1 MLRSLGSSLVAKSSP
16 GGKLREIGE
25 RAITTPQI
33 PGKGAIGTL
42 SRGGIE
48 EPLKREVPAGSEKVV
63 GMQPIV
69 ESQAGL
75 PADVIP
81 SEVMPPAP
89 IPEGMSPSVNA
100 SVPQGNR
107 GQALFQG
114 GVGGSSGG
122 AAAGAS
128 RAATKQVSQG
138 DPYIGYKKPVP
149 EVQGAQTS
157 SQDPRSVNVGTGVP
171 FASTLGGKVYAGDTN
186 NPVPRTAA
194 QAVVGGL
201 GKAVSA
207 VPIQA
212 VKNVGNMM
220 QSWGGITQ
228 QAPRSQQK
236 PAPKPSVAQGVANQ
250 LRSVVQNL
258 FSKLR
263 SSW

>member
-16 GGKLREIGE
+16 GGRLREIGE
-25 RAITTPQI
+25 QAITTPQI
-33 PGKGAIGTL
+33 PGKGAIGTI
-42 SRGGIE
+42 SRGGME
-48 EPLKREVPAGSEKVV
+48 EPLKREVPPGSEKVV

-89 IPEGMSPSVNA
+89 IPEGANPSVSA
-100 SVPQGNR
+100 SVPSGSR

-114 GVGGSSGG
+114 GVGGQPSAGG

-128 RAATKQVSQG
+128 KPVTKQVSQG
-138 DPYIGYKKPVP
+138 VPYVGYKAPVP

-157 SQDPRSVNVGTGVP
+157 SQNRNSEMVGTGVP

-201 GKAVSA
+201 GKVVSA
-207 VPIQA
+207 VAP
-212 VKNVGNMM
+212 KVGNMM
-220 QSWGGITQ
+220 QSWGGQTI

-236 PAPKPSVAQGVANQ
+236 PAPKPSVVQGVVNQ
-250 LRSVVQNL
+250 LRSVVSNL